1 MMLPS
6 SAIGWRR
13 ESIFSR
19 PSHSASSSGPHASTS
34 ASAGL
39 AMSLRAI
46 SSARFASTPAASV
59 AFSIMSGQR
68 LLCMYSSSVKSAA
81 ATMSVVAA
89 VTRLSNL
96 MRRYSLS
103 VFAAASARRSPANSS
118 DM

>member
-19 PSHSASSSGPHASTS
+19 PSHSESSSGPHASTS

-59 AFSIMSGQR
+59 AFSMMSGQR

-89 VTRLSNL
+89 VTRFSNL
-96 MRRYSLS
+96 MRRYSS
-103 VFAAASARRSPANSS
+103 AVFAAASARRSPACSS